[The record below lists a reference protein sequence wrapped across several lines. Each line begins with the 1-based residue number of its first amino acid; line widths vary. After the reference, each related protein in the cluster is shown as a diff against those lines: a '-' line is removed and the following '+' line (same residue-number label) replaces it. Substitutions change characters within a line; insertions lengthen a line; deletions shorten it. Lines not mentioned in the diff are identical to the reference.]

1 MQHCSANCP
10 AMPSPQRV
18 SATNGFRESGSVCY
32 RMKNV
37 GSCERFSDA
46 GRHERFPTH
55 HGRRPKDSSPMTISL
70 YRHRPPFSYNSSPAC
85 RGCWTRLPP
94 MPRQRRLILRSC

>member
-37 GSCERFSDA
+37 GSCEGFRTPAVTNVSPRTTA
-46 GRHERFPTH
+46 GV
-55 HGRRPKDSSPMTISL
+55 RRT
-70 YRHRPPFSYNSSPAC
+70 
-85 RGCWTRLPP
+85 
-94 MPRQRRLILRSC
+94 QVQ